1 MKKNIRHI
9 LYTSMALGV
18 TLTTAVM
25 LEGSANADTTTE
37 PNQAQQTVQTAQP
50 TTAPVN
56 TATNDNQQ
64 STNTDVLD
72 QAEAQKQAQFQ
83 QRYDTLHEEVRKA
96 NQAATGMPFVSTNQ
110 PGYFTEKPT
119 KQFSPALAQKLYE
132 ANDARN
138 AVITKDTNSL
148 LNTKTDNFDHA
159 LSMISNF
166 SYQDVANFT
175 YLPNKEYDL
184 PVRTNVKSVPQDDQF
199 YIDWLDHEVKLLQG
213 EPETYQVPAE
223 YTNLIKRLNYIADN
237 YGGDD
242 ALLDGTTEVSHLYGL
257 PGFNEWDFNTNH
269 MVHLLPYPG
278 NSEYDVKFYTPY
290 LTALI
295 NTWEEQRSQLQKEY
309 AAKNGQAK
317 TDQPETPQQTPV
329 ENTNQQPEQKAS
341 AATDETTGSPVVTQP
356 QTVANSQKTVQT
368 ALPVKAAVSNEK
380 PAQQTEPMTVKTV
393 TTTPIAVSTNT
404 SSLPQTGNDNKAMI
418 ASIGLG
424 LSTLAMMFGFA
435 RKRQY

>member
-37 PNQAQQTVQTAQP
+37 PNQAQQTVQAAQP
-50 TTAPVN
+50 TTASAN
-56 TATNDNQQ
+56 TATNDKQQ
-64 STNTDVLD
+64 SINTDALD
-72 QAEAQKQAQFQ
+72 QAEAQKQAQYQ
-83 QRYDTLHEEVRKA
+83 QRYETLYEEARKA
-96 NQAATGMPFVSTNQ
+96 NHGATGMPLFSSNQ

-132 ANDARN
+132 ANDVRN

-148 LNTKTDNFDHA
+148 LNTKTDTFDHA

-166 SYQDVANFT
+166 SYQNDTNSTF
-175 YLPNKEYDL
+175 LPNKEYEL
-184 PVRTNVKSVPQDDQF
+184 PLRTDVKSVPQDDQF

-317 TDQPETPQQTPV
+317 TDQPETPQQTPA
-329 ENTNQQPEQKAS
+329 ENTNKQPEQKAS
-341 AATDETTGSPVVTQP
+341 ATTDSSVVTRP
-356 QTVANSQKTVQT
+356 QTVANSQKAVQT
-368 ALPVKAAVSNEK
+368 ALPVKTAVSSEK
-380 PAQQTEPMTVKTV
+380 PAQQTEPLTVKTV
-393 TTTPIAVSTNT
+393 TTTPVADSANT

>member
-37 PNQAQQTVQTAQP
+37 PNQAQQTVQAAQP
-50 TTAPVN
+50 TTASAN
-56 TATNDNQQ
+56 TATNDKQQ
-64 STNTDVLD
+64 SINTDTLD
-72 QAEAQKQAQFQ
+72 QAEAQKQAQYQ
-83 QRYDTLHEEVRKA
+83 QRYETLYEEARKA
-96 NQAATGMPFVSTNQ
+96 NHGATGMPLFSSNQ

-132 ANDARN
+132 ANDVRN

-148 LNTKTDNFDHA
+148 LNTKTDTFDHA

-166 SYQDVANFT
+166 SYQNDTNSTF
-175 YLPNKEYDL
+175 LPNKEYEL
-184 PVRTNVKSVPQDDQF
+184 PLRTDVKSVPQDDQF

-317 TDQPETPQQTPV
+317 TDQPETPQQTPA
-329 ENTNQQPEQKAS
+329 ENTNKQPEQKAS
-341 AATDETTGSPVVTQP
+341 ATTDSSVVTRP
-356 QTVANSQKTVQT
+356 QTVANSQKAVQT
-368 ALPVKAAVSNEK
+368 ALPVKTAVSSEK

-393 TTTPIAVSTNT
+393 TTTPVADSANT

>member
-1 MKKNIRHI
+1 MKENIRHI

-37 PNQAQQTVQTAQP
+37 PNQAQQTVQAAQP
-50 TTAPVN
+50 TTAS
-56 TATNDNQQ
+56 TNDKQQ
-64 STNTDVLD
+64 STNTDALD
-72 QAEAQKQAQFQ
+72 QAEAQKQAQYQ

-166 SYQDVANFT
+166 SYQDVADFT

-184 PVRTNVKSVPQDDQF
+184 PLRTDVKSVPQDDQF

-213 EPETYQVPAE
+213 ESETYQVPAE
-223 YTNLIKRLNYIADN
+223 YTNLLNKFDQLAHN
-237 YGGDD
+237 YGGDN
-242 ALLDGTTEVSHLYGL
+242 ARFDGNS
-257 PGFNEWDFNTNH
+257 DFNRFYNLSGFDKWDDITNH
-269 MVHLLPYPG
+269 MVHLTSYPG

-295 NTWEEQRSQLQKEY
+295 NTWEEQRNQLQKEY
-309 AAKNGQAK
+309 DAKNGQAK
-317 TDQPETPQQTPV
+317 TDQPETPQQTPA
-329 ENTNQQPEQKAS
+329 ENTNKQPEHKAS
-341 AATDETTGSPVVTQP
+341 IITDSPVVTQP

-368 ALPVKAAVSNEK
+368 ALPVKTTVSSEK
-380 PAQQTEPMTVKTV
+380 PVQQTEPVTLKTV
-393 TTTPIAVSTNT
+393 TTTPVAVSTNT

-435 RKRQY
+435 RKQQY

>member
-25 LEGSANADTTTE
+25 LEGTANADTTSE
-37 PNQAQQTVQTAQP
+37 PNQTQQTVQAAQP
-50 TTAPVN
+50 TTASAN
-56 TATNDNQQ
+56 TATNDKQQ
-64 STNTDVLD
+64 PTNTDALD
-72 QAEAQKQAQFQ
+72 QAEAQKQAQYQ

-166 SYQDVANFT
+166 SYQDVADFT
-175 YLPNKEYDL
+175 YLPDKEYNL
-184 PVRTNVKSVPQDDQF
+184 PLRTNVKSVPQDDQF

-223 YTNLIKRLNYIADN
+223 YTNLLKKLNYIASN

-242 ALLDGTTEVSHLYGL
+242 ARLDDTTEVFRFSEL
-257 PGFNEWDFNTNH
+257 PGFDDWDETTNH
-269 MVHLLPYPG
+269 MVHLTSYPG

-309 AAKNGQAK
+309 DAKNGQTK
-317 TDQPETPQQTPV
+317 TNQPETPQQTPA
-329 ENTNQQPEQKAS
+329 ENTNKQLEQKTS
-341 AATDETTGSPVVTQP
+341 VVTDKTIDSPVITQP
-356 QTVANSQKTVQT
+356 QTVDNSQKAVQT
-368 ALPVKAAVSNEK
+368 TLPTKTAVSSEK
-380 PAQQTEPMTVKTV
+380 AAQQTEPMTVKTV
-393 TTTPIAVSTNT
+393 TTTPVAVSTNT

>member
-37 PNQAQQTVQTAQP
+37 PNQAQQTVQAAQLSTAS
-50 TTAPVN
+50 AN
-56 TATNDNQQ
+56 TATNDKQQ
-64 STNTDVLD
+64 STNTDALD
-72 QAEAQKQAQFQ
+72 QAEAQKQTQYQ
-83 QRYDTLHEEVRKA
+83 QRYETLYEEARKA
-96 NQAATGMPFVSTNQ
+96 NHGATGMPLFSSNQ

-132 ANDARN
+132 ANDVRN

-148 LNTKTDNFDHA
+148 LNTKTDTFDHA

-166 SYQDVANFT
+166 SYQNDINSTF
-175 YLPNKEYDL
+175 LPNKEYEL
-184 PVRTNVKSVPQDDQF
+184 PLRTDVKSVPQDDQF

-317 TDQPETPQQTPV
+317 TDQPETPQQTPAK
-329 ENTNQQPEQKAS
+329 NTNQQPEQKAS
-341 AATDETTGSPVVTQP
+341 AITDSSIVTRL

-368 ALPVKAAVSNEK
+368 ALPVKTAVSSEK
-380 PAQQTEPMTVKTV
+380 SAQQTEPMTVKTF
-393 TTTPIAVSTNT
+393 TTTPVAVSTNT

>member
-25 LEGSANADTTTE
+25 LEGSANADTTSNT
-37 PNQAQQTVQTAQP
+37 NQPQQTVQAAQP
-50 TTAPVN
+50 STASAN
-56 TATNDNQQ
+56 TATNDKQQ
-64 STNTDVLD
+64 STNTDALD
-72 QAEAQKQAQFQ
+72 QAEAQKQTQYQ
-83 QRYDTLHEEVRKA
+83 QRYETLYEEARKA
-96 NQAATGMPFVSTNQ
+96 NHGATGMPLFSSNQ

-132 ANDARN
+132 ANDVRN

-148 LNTKTDNFDHA
+148 LNTKTDTFDHA

-166 SYQDVANFT
+166 SYQNDTSSTF
-175 YLPNKEYDL
+175 LPNKEYEL
-184 PVRTNVKSVPQDDQF
+184 PLRTDVKSVPQDDQF

-317 TDQPETPQQTPV
+317 TDQPETPQQTPAK
-329 ENTNQQPEQKAS
+329 NTNQQPEQKAS
-341 AATDETTGSPVVTQP
+341 ATTDSSVVTRP

-368 ALPVKAAVSNEK
+368 ALPVKTAVSSEK
-380 PAQQTEPMTVKTV
+380 SAQQTEPMTVKTV

>member
-37 PNQAQQTVQTAQP
+37 PNQAQQTVQAAQP
-50 TTAPVN
+50 TTASAN
-56 TATNDNQQ
+56 TATNDKQQ
-64 STNTDVLD
+64 SINTDALD
-72 QAEAQKQAQFQ
+72 QAEAQKQAQYQ
-83 QRYDTLHEEVRKA
+83 QRYDTLFNEASKE
-96 NQAATGMPFVSTNQ
+96 NQAKTGMPLFSSNQ

-138 AVITKDTNSL
+138 TVITKDTNSL

-166 SYQDVANFT
+166 SYQDVADFT

-199 YIDWLDHEVKLLQG
+199 YINWLDHEVKLLQG

-223 YTNLIKRLNYIADN
+223 YTNLLQKFDQLAHN
-237 YGGDD
+237 YGGDN
-242 ALLDGTTEVSHLYGL
+242 ARYDGNSDFNRFHNL
-257 PGFNEWDFNTNH
+257 PGFDDWDETTNH
-269 MVHLLPYPG
+269 MVHLTSYPG

-290 LTALI
+290 LIALI

-309 AAKNGQAK
+309 DAKNGQAK
-317 TDQPETPQQTPV
+317 TDQPETPQQTPA
-329 ENTNQQPEQKAS
+329 ENTNQKPKQEDS
-341 AATDETTGSPVVTQP
+341 TTDSPVVTQP

-368 ALPVKAAVSNEK
+368 ALPVKTAVSSEK

-393 TTTPIAVSTNT
+393 TTTPVAVSTNT

>member
-1 MKKNIRHI
+1 
-9 LYTSMALGV
+9 MALGV

-25 LEGSANADTTTE
+25 VEGSANADTTTE
-37 PNQAQQTVQTAQP
+37 PNQTQQTVQAAQP
-50 TTAPVN
+50 TTASAN
-56 TATNDNQQ
+56 TATNDKQQ
-64 STNTDVLD
+64 STNTDALD
-72 QAEAQKQAQFQ
+72 QAEAQKQAQYQ
-83 QRYDTLHEEVRKA
+83 QRYDTLYEEVRKA
-96 NQAATGMPFVSTNQ
+96 NQAANGMPFVSTNQ

-132 ANDARN
+132 ANDVRN

-148 LNTKTDNFDHA
+148 LNTKTDTFDHA

-166 SYQDVANFT
+166 SYQNDTNSIF
-175 YLPNKEYDL
+175 LPNKEYEL
-184 PVRTNVKSVPQDDQF
+184 PLRTDVKSVPQDDQF

-295 NTWEEQRSQLQKEY
+295 NTWEEQRIQLQKEY

-317 TDQPETPQQTPV
+317 TDQPETPQQTPA
-329 ENTNQQPEQKAS
+329 ENTNQQPKQEDS
-341 AATDETTGSPVVTQP
+341 TTTDSPVVTQP
-356 QTVANSQKTVQT
+356 QTVVNSQKTVQT
-368 ALPVKAAVSNEK
+368 ALPVKTAVSSEK
-380 PAQQTEPMTVKTV
+380 SAQQTEPMTVKTV
-393 TTTPIAVSTNT
+393 TTTPVAVSTNT

>member
-25 LEGSANADTTTE
+25 LEGSANADTTE
-37 PNQAQQTVQTAQP
+37 PNQTQQTVQAAQP
-50 TTAPVN
+50 TTASAN
-56 TATNDNQQ
+56 TATNDKQQ
-64 STNTDVLD
+64 STNTDALD
-72 QAEAQKQAQFQ
+72 QAEAQKQAQYQ
-83 QRYDTLHEEVRKA
+83 QRYDTLYEEVRKA
-96 NQAATGMPFVSTNQ
+96 NQAANGMPFVSTNQ

-148 LNTKTDNFDHA
+148 LNTKTDTFDHA

-166 SYQDVANFT
+166 SYQNDTNSTF
-175 YLPNKEYDL
+175 LPNKEYEL
-184 PVRTNVKSVPQDDQF
+184 PLRTDVKSVPQDDQF

-295 NTWEEQRSQLQKEY
+295 NTWEEQRSHLQKEY

-317 TDQPETPQQTPV
+317 TDQPETPQQTPAK
-329 ENTNQQPEQKAS
+329 NTNQQPEQKAS
-341 AATDETTGSPVVTQP
+341 ATTDSSVVTRP

-368 ALPVKAAVSNEK
+368 ALPVKTAVSSEK
-380 PAQQTEPMTVKTV
+380 SAQQTEPMTVKTV

>member
-25 LEGSANADTTTE
+25 LEGSANADTTSNT
-37 PNQAQQTVQTAQP
+37 NQPQQTVQAAQP
-50 TTAPVN
+50 STASAN
-56 TATNDNQQ
+56 TATNDKQQ
-64 STNTDVLD
+64 STNTDALD
-72 QAEAQKQAQFQ
+72 QAEAQKQTQYQ
-83 QRYDTLHEEVRKA
+83 QRYETLYEEARKA
-96 NQAATGMPFVSTNQ
+96 NHGATGMPLFSSNQ

-132 ANDARN
+132 ANDVRN

-148 LNTKTDNFDHA
+148 LNTKTDTFDHA

-166 SYQDVANFT
+166 SYQNDTNSTF
-175 YLPNKEYDL
+175 LPNKEYEL
-184 PVRTNVKSVPQDDQF
+184 PLRTDVKSVPQDDQF

-317 TDQPETPQQTPV
+317 TDQPETPQQTPAK
-329 ENTNQQPEQKAS
+329 NTNQQPEQKAS
-341 AATDETTGSPVVTQP
+341 ATTDSSVVTRP

-368 ALPVKAAVSNEK
+368 ALPVKTAVSSEK
-380 PAQQTEPMTVKTV
+380 STQQTEPMTVKTV

>member
-25 LEGSANADTTTE
+25 VEGSANADTTTE
-37 PNQAQQTVQTAQP
+37 PNQTQQTVQAAQP
-50 TTAPVN
+50 TTASAN
-56 TATNDNQQ
+56 TATNDKQQ
-64 STNTDVLD
+64 STNTDALD
-72 QAEAQKQAQFQ
+72 QAEAQKQAQYQ
-83 QRYDTLHEEVRKA
+83 QRYDTLYEEVRKA
-96 NQAATGMPFVSTNQ
+96 NQAANGMPFVSTNQ

-132 ANDARN
+132 ANDVRN

-148 LNTKTDNFDHA
+148 LNTKTDTFDHA

-166 SYQDVANFT
+166 SYQNDTNSIF
-175 YLPNKEYDL
+175 LPNKEYEL
-184 PVRTNVKSVPQDDQF
+184 PLRTDVKSVPQDDQF

-295 NTWEEQRSQLQKEY
+295 NTWEEQRIQLQKEY

-317 TDQPETPQQTPV
+317 TDQPETPQQTPA
-329 ENTNQQPEQKAS
+329 ENTNQQPKQEDS
-341 AATDETTGSPVVTQP
+341 TTTDSPVVTQP
-356 QTVANSQKTVQT
+356 QTVVNSQKTVQT
-368 ALPVKAAVSNEK
+368 ALPVKTAVSSEK
-380 PAQQTEPMTVKTV
+380 SAQQTEPMTVKTV
-393 TTTPIAVSTNT
+393 TTTPVAVSTNT

>member
-18 TLTTAVM
+18 TLTTAAM

-37 PNQAQQTVQTAQP
+37 PNQTQQTVQAAQP
-50 TTAPVN
+50 TTASAN
-56 TATNDNQQ
+56 TATNDKQQ
-64 STNTDVLD
+64 STNTDALD
-72 QAEAQKQAQFQ
+72 QAEAQKQAQYQ
-83 QRYDTLHEEVRKA
+83 QRYDTLYEEVRKA
-96 NQAATGMPFVSTNQ
+96 NQAANGMPFVSTNQ

-148 LNTKTDNFDHA
+148 LNTKTDTFDHA

-166 SYQDVANFT
+166 SYQNDTNSTF
-175 YLPNKEYDL
+175 LPNKEYEL
-184 PVRTNVKSVPQDDQF
+184 PLRTDVKSVPQDDQF

-295 NTWEEQRSQLQKEY
+295 NTWEEQRSHLQKEY

-317 TDQPETPQQTPV
+317 TDQPETPQQTPAK
-329 ENTNQQPEQKAS
+329 NTNQQPEQKAS
-341 AATDETTGSPVVTQP
+341 ATTDSSVVTRP
-356 QTVANSQKTVQT
+356 QTVANSQKAVPT
-368 ALPVKAAVSNEK
+368 ALPVKTAVSSEK

-393 TTTPIAVSTNT
+393 TTTPVADSANT

>member
-25 LEGSANADTTTE
+25 LEGSANADTTSNT
-37 PNQAQQTVQTAQP
+37 NQPQQTVQAAQP
-50 TTAPVN
+50 TTASAN
-56 TATNDNQQ
+56 TATNDKQQ
-64 STNTDVLD
+64 STNTDALD
-72 QAEAQKQAQFQ
+72 QAEAQKQAQYQ
-83 QRYDTLHEEVRKA
+83 QRYDTLYEEVRKA
-96 NQAATGMPFVSTNQ
+96 NQAANGMPFVSTNQ

-138 AVITKDTNSL
+138 AVITKDANSL
-148 LNTKTDNFDHA
+148 LNTKTDTFDHA

-166 SYQDVANFT
+166 SYQNDTNSTF
-175 YLPNKEYDL
+175 LPNKEYEL
-184 PVRTNVKSVPQDDQF
+184 PLRTDVKSVPQDDQF

-295 NTWEEQRSQLQKEY
+295 NTWEEQRIQLQKEY

-317 TDQPETPQQTPV
+317 TDQPETPQQTPA
-329 ENTNQQPEQKAS
+329 ENTNQQPKQEDS
-341 AATDETTGSPVVTQP
+341 TTTDSSVVTQP
-356 QTVANSQKTVQT
+356 QTVVNSQKTVQT
-368 ALPVKAAVSNEK
+368 ALPVKTAVSSEK
-380 PAQQTEPMTVKTV
+380 SAQQTEPMTVKTV
-393 TTTPIAVSTNT
+393 TTTPVAVSTNT

>member
-56 TATNDNQQ
+56 TATNDKQQ

-72 QAEAQKQAQFQ
+72 QAEAQKQAQYQ
-83 QRYDTLHEEVRKA
+83 QRYETLYEEARKA
-96 NQAATGMPFVSTNQ
+96 NHGATGMPLFSSNQ

-132 ANDARN
+132 ANDVRN

-148 LNTKTDNFDHA
+148 LNTKTDTFDHA

-166 SYQDVANFT
+166 SYQNDTNST
-175 YLPNKEYDL
+175 LLPNKKYEL
-184 PVRTNVKSVPQDDQF
+184 PLRTDVKSVPQDDQF

-237 YGGDD
+237 YGSDD

-290 LTALI
+290 LSALI
-295 NTWEEQRSQLQKEY
+295 NKWEEQRSQLQKEY
-309 AAKNGQAK
+309 DAKNGQAK
-317 TDQPETPQQTPV
+317 TDQPETPQQTPA
-329 ENTNQQPEQKAS
+329 ENTNKQPEQKAS
-341 AATDETTGSPVVTQP
+341 ATTDSPVVTQP
-356 QTVANSQKTVQT
+356 QTVANSQKAVQT
-368 ALPVKAAVSNEK
+368 ALPIKTAVSSEK
-380 PAQQTEPMTVKTV
+380 PAQQTEPMTVKTI
-393 TTTPIAVSTNT
+393 TTTPVAVSTNT

>member
-25 LEGSANADTTTE
+25 LEGSANADTTSET
-37 PNQAQQTVQTAQP
+37 NQAQQTVQTARP
-50 TTAPVN
+50 TTASVN
-56 TATNDNQQ
+56 TATNDKQQ
-64 STNTDVLD
+64 STNTDALD
-72 QAEAQKQAQFQ
+72 QAEAQKQAQYQ
-83 QRYDTLHEEVRKA
+83 QRYDTLFNEASKE
-96 NQAATGMPFVSTNQ
+96 NQAKTGMPLFSSNQ

-132 ANDARN
+132 ANDVRN

-148 LNTKTDNFDHA
+148 LNTKTDTFDHA

-166 SYQDVANFT
+166 SYQNDTNSTF
-175 YLPNKEYDL
+175 LPNKEYEL
-184 PVRTNVKSVPQDDQF
+184 PLRTDVKSVPQDDQF
-199 YIDWLDHEVKLLQG
+199 YINWLDHEVKLLQG

-223 YTNLIKRLNYIADN
+223 YTNLLQKFDQLAHN
-237 YGGDD
+237 YGGDN
-242 ALLDGTTEVSHLYGL
+242 ARFDGNS
-257 PGFNEWDFNTNH
+257 DFNRFYNLSGFDKWDDTTNH
-269 MVHLLPYPG
+269 MVHLTSYPG

-309 AAKNGQAK
+309 DAKNGQAK
-317 TDQPETPQQTPV
+317 TDQPETSQQTPA
-329 ENTNQQPEQKAS
+329 ENTNQQPKQEDSKT
-341 AATDETTGSPVVTQP
+341 TDSPVVTQP

-368 ALPVKAAVSNEK
+368 ALPVKTAVSSEK
-380 PAQQTEPMTVKTV
+380 SAQQTEPMTVKTV
-393 TTTPIAVSTNT
+393 TTTPVADSANT

>member
-37 PNQAQQTVQTAQP
+37 PNQAQQTVQAAQP
-50 TTAPVN
+50 TTTPVN
-56 TATNDNQQ
+56 TATNDKQQ

-72 QAEAQKQAQFQ
+72 QAEAQKQAQYQ
-83 QRYDTLHEEVRKA
+83 QRYETLYEEARKA
-96 NQAATGMPFVSTNQ
+96 NHGATGMPLFSSNQ

-119 KQFSPALAQKLYE
+119 KQFSPALSQKLYE
-132 ANDARN
+132 ANDVRN

-148 LNTKTDNFDHA
+148 LNTKTDTFDHA

-166 SYQDVANFT
+166 SYQNDTNST
-175 YLPNKEYDL
+175 LLPNKKYEL
-184 PVRTNVKSVPQDDQF
+184 PLRTDVKSVPQDDQF

-237 YGGDD
+237 YGSDD

-295 NTWEEQRSQLQKEY
+295 NTWEEQRTQLQKEY

-317 TDQPETPQQTPV
+317 TDQMETPQQTPA
-329 ENTNQQPEQKAS
+329 ENTNQQPKQEDS
-341 AATDETTGSPVVTQP
+341 TTTDSSIVTRP

-393 TTTPIAVSTNT
+393 TTTPVAVSTNT

>member
-37 PNQAQQTVQTAQP
+37 PNQAQQTVQAAQP
-50 TTAPVN
+50 STASAN
-56 TATNDNQQ
+56 TATNDKQQ
-64 STNTDVLD
+64 STNTDALD
-72 QAEAQKQAQFQ
+72 QAEAQKQTQYQ
-83 QRYDTLHEEVRKA
+83 QRYETLYEEARKA
-96 NQAATGMPFVSTNQ
+96 NHGATGMPLFSSNQ

-132 ANDARN
+132 ANDVRN

-148 LNTKTDNFDHA
+148 LNTKTDTFDHA

-166 SYQDVANFT
+166 SYQNDINSTF
-175 YLPNKEYDL
+175 LPNKEYEL
-184 PVRTNVKSVPQDDQF
+184 PLRTDVKSVPQDDQF

-317 TDQPETPQQTPV
+317 TDQPETPQQTPAK
-329 ENTNQQPEQKAS
+329 NTNQQPEQKAS
-341 AATDETTGSPVVTQP
+341 ATTDSSVVTRP

-368 ALPVKAAVSNEK
+368 ALPVKTAVSSEK
-380 PAQQTEPMTVKTV
+380 SAQQTEPMTVKTV

>member
-25 LEGSANADTTTE
+25 LEGSANADTTSNT
-37 PNQAQQTVQTAQP
+37 NQPQQTVQAAQP
-50 TTAPVN
+50 STASAN
-56 TATNDNQQ
+56 TATNDKQQ
-64 STNTDVLD
+64 STNTDALD
-72 QAEAQKQAQFQ
+72 QAEAQKQTQYQ
-83 QRYDTLHEEVRKA
+83 QRYETLYEEARKA
-96 NQAATGMPFVSTNQ
+96 NHGATGMPLFSSNQ

-132 ANDARN
+132 ANDVRN

-148 LNTKTDNFDHA
+148 LNTKTDTFDHA

-166 SYQDVANFT
+166 SYQNDTNSTF
-175 YLPNKEYDL
+175 LPNKEYEL
-184 PVRTNVKSVPQDDQF
+184 PLRTDVKSVPQDDQF

-317 TDQPETPQQTPV
+317 TDQPETPQQTPAK
-329 ENTNQQPEQKAS
+329 NTNQQPEQKAS
-341 AATDETTGSPVVTQP
+341 ATTDSSVVTRP

-368 ALPVKAAVSNEK
+368 ALPVKTAVSSEK
-380 PAQQTEPMTVKTV
+380 STQQTEPMTVKTV

-435 RKRQY
+435 RKWQY

>member
-37 PNQAQQTVQTAQP
+37 PNQAQQTVQAAQP
-50 TTAPVN
+50 TTASAN
-56 TATNDNQQ
+56 TATNDKQQ
-64 STNTDVLD
+64 SINTDALD
-72 QAEAQKQAQFQ
+72 QAEAQKQAQYQ
-83 QRYDTLHEEVRKA
+83 QRYETLYEEARKA
-96 NQAATGMPFVSTNQ
+96 NHGATGMPLFSSNQ

-132 ANDARN
+132 ANDVRN

-148 LNTKTDNFDHA
+148 LNTKTDTFDHA

-166 SYQDVANFT
+166 SYQNDTNSTF
-175 YLPNKEYDL
+175 LPNKEYEL
-184 PVRTNVKSVPQDDQF
+184 PLRTDVKSVPQDDQF

-317 TDQPETPQQTPV
+317 TDQPETPQQTPA
-329 ENTNQQPEQKAS
+329 ENTNKQPEQKAS
-341 AATDETTGSPVVTQP
+341 ATTDSSVVTRP
-356 QTVANSQKTVQT
+356 QTVANSQKAVQT
-368 ALPVKAAVSNEK
+368 ALPVKTAVSSEK

-393 TTTPIAVSTNT
+393 TTTPVADSANT

>member
-9 LYTSMALGV
+9 LYTSMALGI

-37 PNQAQQTVQTAQP
+37 PNQTQQTVQAAQP
-50 TTAPVN
+50 TTASAN
-56 TATNDNQQ
+56 TATNDKQQ
-64 STNTDVLD
+64 STNTDALD
-72 QAEAQKQAQFQ
+72 QAEAQKQAQYQ
-83 QRYDTLHEEVRKA
+83 QRYDTLYEEVRKA
-96 NQAATGMPFVSTNQ
+96 NQAANGMLFVSTNQ

-148 LNTKTDNFDHA
+148 LNTKTDTFDHA

-166 SYQDVANFT
+166 SYQNDTNSTF
-175 YLPNKEYDL
+175 LPNKEYEL
-184 PVRTNVKSVPQDDQF
+184 PLRTDVKSVPQDDQF

-269 MVHLLPYPG
+269 MVHLLSYPG

-295 NTWEEQRSQLQKEY
+295 NTWEEQRIQLQKEY

-317 TDQPETPQQTPV
+317 TDQPETPQQTPA
-329 ENTNQQPEQKAS
+329 ENTNKQPEQKAS
-341 AATDETTGSPVVTQP
+341 ATTGSSVVTRP

-368 ALPVKAAVSNEK
+368 ALPVQTAVSSEK
-380 PAQQTEPMTVKTV
+380 SAQQTEPMTVKTV

>member
-50 TTAPVN
+50 TTTPVN
-56 TATNDNQQ
+56 TATNDKQQ

-72 QAEAQKQAQFQ
+72 QAEAQKQAQYQ
-83 QRYDTLHEEVRKA
+83 QRYETLYEEARKA
-96 NQAATGMPFVSTNQ
+96 NHGATGMPLFSSNQ

-132 ANDARN
+132 ANDVRN

-148 LNTKTDNFDHA
+148 LNTKTDTFDHA

-166 SYQDVANFT
+166 SYQNDTNST
-175 YLPNKEYDL
+175 LLPNKKYEL
-184 PVRTNVKSVPQDDQF
+184 PLRTDVKSVPQDDQF

-237 YGGDD
+237 YGSDD

-290 LTALI
+290 LSALI
-295 NTWEEQRSQLQKEY
+295 NKWEEQRSQLQKEY
-309 AAKNGQAK
+309 DAKNGQAK
-317 TDQPETPQQTPV
+317 TDQPETPQQTPA
-329 ENTNQQPEQKAS
+329 ENTNQQPKQEDS
-341 AATDETTGSPVVTQP
+341 TTTDSSVVTRP

-393 TTTPIAVSTNT
+393 TTTPVAVSTNT

-435 RKRQY
+435 RKQQY